1 MIYTENTNKALK
13 FMFEKHKEQC
23 DKSGVPY
30 VFHPFMVANS
40 MDDEDSTIVALLHDV
55 LEDTDTSVEEIRN
68 FGFSENVIEALMYL
82 THDKNVD
89 YMDYIRNILNND
101 IAVKVK
107 IADIN
112 HNSDRSRLN
121 NLTEKDTLRYEKY
134 KKALAIL
141 ENRGYNE

>member
-107 IADIN
+107 ISDIN

>member
-107 IADIN
+107 ISDII

>member
-13 FMFEKHKEQC
+13 FMFEKHKDQC

-40 MDDEDSTIVALLHDV
+40 MDDEDSTVVALLHDV

-107 IADIN
+107 ISDII

>member
-13 FMFEKHKEQC
+13 FMFEKHKDQC

-107 IADIN
+107 ISDII